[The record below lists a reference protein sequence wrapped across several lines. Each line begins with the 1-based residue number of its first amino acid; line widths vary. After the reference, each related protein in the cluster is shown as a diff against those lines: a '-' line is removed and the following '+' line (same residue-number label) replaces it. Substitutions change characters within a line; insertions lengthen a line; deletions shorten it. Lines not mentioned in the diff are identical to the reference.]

1 MEALP
6 NGMSGWRT
14 RRAANGLVPLDEAL
28 AAFGRSDVMGERHD
42 EVPVAQVV
50 GTVARSGDFDVDF
63 RLRNRKLADR
73 WRQVAGVMANGAE
86 PPVELIQLGE
96 LYFVVDGHHRVSVAR
111 ELGRA
116 TVTARVLRICT
127 VAYAMGCLR
136 LAHLPSKAAE
146 RRFLERVPLP
156 EEVRTKLWLDEPADW
171 ARLADAVEAW
181 GFRQS
186 LTGRRLTDREE
197 LAGVW
202 WAEEVTPVLG
212 RLREVGIR
220 VDLRDVQL
228 DALALAARDRHGW
241 SAWPTEA
248 ADLRGLDNGYA
259 HTKKSN

>member
-1 MEALP
+1 MR
-6 NGMSGWRT
+6 WRT

-50 GTVARSGDFDVDF
+50 GTVARSDDFDVDF
-63 RLRNRKLADR
+63 RLLNRKLADR

-111 ELGRA
+111 QIG
-116 TVTARVLRICT
+116 
-127 VAYAMGCLR
+127 
-136 LAHLPSKAAE
+136 
-146 RRFLERVPLP
+146 RVPLP
-156 EEVRTKLWLDEPADW
+156 DEVRTNLWLDEPADW

-212 RLREVGIR
+212 RLRDAGIR

-228 DALALAARDRHGW
+228 YALALAARDRHGW
-241 SAWPTEA
+241 STWPTDA
-248 ADLRGLDNGYA
+248 ADLRGLDNGYP
-259 HTKKSN
+259 HIKESN